1 MLVIIGKRLKFLEH
15 LIKKEMKIMPNKYKR
30 KPKIEFVSLESLL
43 YGDDDIYCSP
53 DEPLDS
59 KEGKIKYRHEY
70 WSYLAEYEDDY
81 T

>member
-1 MLVIIGKRLKFLEH
+1 MLVTIGKRLKFLVY
-15 LIKKEMKIMPNKYKR
+15 LIKKEANKMSNKHKR

-43 YGDDDIYCSP
+43 YGDDDIYYSP